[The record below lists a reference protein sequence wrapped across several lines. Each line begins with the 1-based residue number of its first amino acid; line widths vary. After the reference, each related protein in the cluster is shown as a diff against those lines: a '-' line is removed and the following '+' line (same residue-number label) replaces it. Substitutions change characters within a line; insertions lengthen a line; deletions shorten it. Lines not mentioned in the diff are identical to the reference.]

1 MVNIT
6 LDATLRVASGPT
18 LDVGG
23 ALDLDSYS
31 VSQLTLERAGA
42 ADKKDTAEVALLP
55 AAKEVALLAVRVR
68 AEDGTPG
75 TVEMVTKN
83 AKGEDGAK
91 STVVGGL
98 VVASMGVLAAL
109 VKEGP
114 RTLTFTNKGKAKVVV
129 DVVAALDSPPA

>member
-6 LDATLRVASGPT
+6 LDATLRVTSGPT

-23 ALDLDSYS
+23 TLNAPHSYS
-31 VSQLTLERAGA
+31 VSQRTLEEAGA
-42 ADKKDTAEVALLP
+42 ADKKDTAEIALLP

-75 TVEMVTKN
+75 TVEMATKN
-83 AKGEDGAK
+83 ANGENGAK
-91 STVVGGL
+91 PTVVGGL
-98 VVASMGVLAAL
+98 VVVSKGVLAAL

-114 RTLTFTNKGKAKVVV
+114 RTLTFTNKGQARVFV
-129 DVVAALDSPPA
+129 DVIAALD